1 MRRVRD
7 ALERNAYCPFFDED
21 PECLPKG
28 EFFSPQIKTACELT
42 DVAVLVLSDEFFTS
56 KWPMIE
62 LSIFI
67 REQMRR
73 EGMKILPLFMG
84 FSVKEFRN
92 TERQEY
98 WQNKWNELRI
108 GDDDIDVLKKAL
120 KVLGGINGLEYCRYK
135 NEEEYIESIMSAIFK
150 LVTPDV
156 WDDSYVKGKSKF
168 RQVLTE
174 NLYCLRYS
182 CKSLSPFV

>member
-73 EGMKILPLFMG
+73 EGMKILPLFMKVSRLRSFEIQRG
-84 FSVKEFRN
+84 RN
-92 TERQEY
+92 ISSAGSEKQY
-98 WQNKWNELRI
+98 VPL
-108 GDDDIDVLKKAL
+108 AL
-120 KVLGGINGLEYCRYK
+120 EVLGSSFVFLC
-135 NEEEYIESIMSAIFK
+135 S
-150 LVTPDV
+150 VT
-156 WDDSYVKGKSKF
+156 
-168 RQVLTE
+168 
-174 NLYCLRYS
+174 LR
-182 CKSLSPFV
+182 